1 MKKSYLIGIVVILAL
16 VLGYCLYKHK
26 AHEHPG
32 EALHEH
38 PGQATTQQPGATAE
52 HPGQETTE
60 APTAEAPTE

>member
-38 PGQATTQQPGATAE
+38 PGQATTEQPSVTEVEPAAPE
-52 HPGQETTE
+52 E
-60 APTAEAPTE
+60 APTAEAPTQ

>member
-32 EALHEH
+32 EAMSEH
-38 PGQATTQQPGATAE
+38 PGQTTTEAQPAAPEGTPE
-52 HPGQETTE
+52 ITE
-60 APTAEAPTE
+60 APTPEAPTE